1 MHVIVSFCR
10 QASNAVN
17 ELDAAGIKARRQL
30 WCAAVFCAL
39 FMVNEHTFIR
49 ATAYLCFLSQIG
61 ELLGGY
67 YANSLS
73 LMTDAAHLLSDLA
86 GFLISIFALVCKTE
100 FLFHL
105 LLNPLFFVQ
114 WLASQEATAQH
125 SFGFHRAEILGAL
138 LSVLLIWAL
147 TGVLVY
153 EGISRVMDPPG

>member
-105 LLNPLFFVQ
+105 LLNPLFLSSGWHRKRLQ
-114 WLASQEATAQH
+114 LNTPLAFIVRRSW
-125 SFGFHRAEILGAL
+125 
-138 LSVLLIWAL
+138 VLCCQCC
-147 TGVLVY
+147 
-153 EGISRVMDPPG
+153 